1 MYGGVRVLLPDVG
14 FCVAMERSDV
24 PVSPE
29 QGDLF
34 GTIPAPAYRP
44 DPGRVRRR
52 IDRILAELRA
62 EESAGSW
69 EFGRA
74 SFFRMVF
81 PKLTCWLPED
91 EAARLD
97 SQFEAEMARLEAA

>member
-1 MYGGVRVLLPDVG
+1 MLGIGLGHYIWDSRTSVSRGDTASLLV
-14 FCVAMERSDV
+14 
-24 PVSPE
+24 

-34 GTIPAPAYRP
+34 GAGPAPSYRP
-44 DPGRVRRR
+44 EPERVRRR

-62 EESAGSW
+62 EDSTRDW
-69 EFGRA
+69 PYGRV

-91 EAARLD
+91 EAACLE
-97 SQFEAEMARLEAA
+97 SEFEAELARLEAG

>member
-1 MYGGVRVLLPDVG
+1 MWGAGAL
-14 FCVAMERSDV
+14 MNRSDT
-24 PVSPE
+24 SNGHE

-34 GTIPAPAYRP
+34 GGAPVQAHRP
-44 DPGRVRRR
+44 EPERVRRR

-62 EESAGSW
+62 EESLQDW
-69 EFGRA
+69 PCGRV

-91 EAARLD
+91 EAARLV
-97 SQFEAEMARLEAA
+97 SEFEAEMARLEAA

>member
-1 MYGGVRVLLPDVG
+1 MN
-14 FCVAMERSDV
+14 RSDT
-24 PVSPE
+24 SDRLE

-34 GTIPAPAYRP
+34 AGAPVSTYRP
-44 DPGRVRRR
+44 EPERVRRR
-52 IDRILAELRA
+52 IHRILAELRA
-62 EESAGSW
+62 EESARDW
-69 EFGRA
+69 PHGRG

-97 SQFEAEMARLEAA
+97 SEFEAELTRLDGA